1 MLCTLVVCH
10 YLMFFVY
17 SRKVNDSNDS
27 VIIRLN
33 EKNSPSRDDIK
44 TPNMSESSS
53 SKELSTDE
61 EIHPSGSNK
70 MRFANTEEIKHDHS
84 FYDER
89 RYEKQYTWLYY
100 NFNKIGYLYKICEL
114 FYGESS
120 AKPGRSRGNGH
131 IMLLSLR

>member
-1 MLCTLVVCH
+1 MAASSNTIFKHHTPSAMHIAFLSLS
-10 YLMFFVY
+10 YMFFVY

-44 TPNMSESSS
+44 TPSMSESSS

-70 MRFANTEEIKHDHS
+70 MRFADTEEIKHDHS

-89 RYEKQYTWLYY
+89 RYEK
-100 NFNKIGYLYKICEL
+100 
-114 FYGESS
+114 
-120 AKPGRSRGNGH
+120 
-131 IMLLSLR
+131 LLGCITISIK